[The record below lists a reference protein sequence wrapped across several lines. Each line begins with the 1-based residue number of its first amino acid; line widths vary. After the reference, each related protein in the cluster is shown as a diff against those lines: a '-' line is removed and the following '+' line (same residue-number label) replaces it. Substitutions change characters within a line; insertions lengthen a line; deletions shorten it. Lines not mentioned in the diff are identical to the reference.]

1 MRPGGYSVAIK
12 KEIKT
17 DKSNVFLENI
27 EFKDNLV

>member
-12 KEIKT
+12 KKIK

-27 EFKDNLV
+27 ESNDNLM